1 MRLERTR
8 RGHHIGHV
16 RTGCAVQQRGTI
28 DALTTPWLIT
38 VARHRL
44 VDHWRREAVASR
56 SLALLDGGTDAH
68 DDPWDAVLD
77 QRRAHQVLAEL
88 APMHRAVLTLRY
100 LDDLP
105 VGDVAASIGK
115 SVRATESLLARAR
128 RAFREAYE
136 SNDRRDDD

>member
-1 MRLERTR
+1 M
-8 RGHHIGHV
+8 
-16 RTGCAVQQRGTI
+16 
-28 DALTTPWLIT
+28 
-38 VARHRL
+38 
-44 VDHWRREAVASR
+44 ASR
-56 SLALLDGGTDAH
+56 SLTLLDGGTDAH

-77 QRRAHQVLAEL
+77 QRRAHQVLAKL